1 MWSRVSV
8 VSPSAMNI
16 YRTTQNNLLIFF
28 SRVLEAPCCPTLG
41 NDTTHMRGVNT
52 AQRRVAHARGSMRAW
67 CARIERE
74 RPFSRDQRRN
84 KFRHYGRLSW
94 QKVICP
100 LTLFRVCLIVQE
112 CVIKERR
119 NISVNKFN
127 IGVRSLWNTKHD
139 TKRRLVLQATR
150 WKVYE
155 KWGDYWC
162 SSLRE
167 KVNIDR
173 GIVWRNFRKILRYT
187 LS

>member
-16 YRTTQNNLLIFF
+16 YCTTQNNLLIFF

-52 AQRRVAHARGSMRAW
+52 AQRRVAHARGSMCAW

-139 TKRRLVLQATR
+139 TKRPAFSPSSYTMESIR
-150 WKVYE
+150 KVGGLLMQFTAWESEHRSRYSME
-155 KWGDYWC
+155 K
-162 SSLRE
+162 
-167 KVNIDR
+167 
-173 GIVWRNFRKILRYT
+173 